1 MGFGLQAF
9 VVTWLAYDITQTA
22 SAIGTV
28 LAISTIP
35 RILLSPFIGVLV
47 DIWNRKKTIVV
58 VQFLRS
64 LLLIIIPLAIL
75 IDSLNL
81 LILYVVTFLW
91 NVVDRF
97 YMPAFKGLMKELL
110 TNDELLKGNTS
121 LNVTFQIGMIIG
133 TAIAGFLFEYIADV
147 FAVFFNSILFII
159 AAISILSIRQR
170 KNNTLKKKNT
180 IEFHD
185 FFVQLKSTAKYLSAR
200 KIIVLF
206 GCLVALNEFVI
217 QIVNIIMVPYVTKI
231 LAEGP
236 ATLSL
241 LEGIFAV
248 GSIVG
253 GLCLIRI
260 IKLMGRRNFIWM
272 SIAALGGL
280 LCLIPVT
287 KSILIIGTV
296 MFFLGAVALQSRT
309 LFSTIILEKVDNNF
323 QGRVNSIINM
333 FISLLG
339 AFIYSIIGKL
349 GEVISIQIIIY
360 LIGMFVILCSTI
372 GILIN
377 KLELMEEKEIG
388 SIDTKQISD

>member
-1 MGFGLQAF
+1 MYQNKTFLLLLSNNFFSSIGFGLQAF

-185 FFVQLKSTAKYLSAR
+185 FS
-200 KIIVLF
+200 
-206 GCLVALNEFVI
+206 CN
-217 QIVNIIMVPYVTKI
+217 
-231 LAEGP
+231 
-236 ATLSL
+236 
-241 LEGIFAV
+241 
-248 GSIVG
+248 
-253 GLCLIRI
+253 
-260 IKLMGRRNFIWM
+260 
-272 SIAALGGL
+272 
-280 LCLIPVT
+280 
-287 KSILIIGTV
+287 
-296 MFFLGAVALQSRT
+296 
-309 LFSTIILEKVDNNF
+309 
-323 QGRVNSIINM
+323 
-333 FISLLG
+333 
-339 AFIYSIIGKL
+339 
-349 GEVISIQIIIY
+349 
-360 LIGMFVILCSTI
+360 
-372 GILIN
+372 
-377 KLELMEEKEIG
+377 
-388 SIDTKQISD
+388 